1 MKKIILDGYN
11 VIHAIPQLER
21 RLDKSLRDAREA
33 LANFM
38 VDWQKNRSY
47 KGDICIVFDGK
58 DDGYHTAHD
67 NIAGVHCVYTTTKQD
82 ADGYIVSMV
91 KEARDP
97 ASVTVVS
104 NDNYVANNSRAHG
117 ARIKPVDFLLTAPKK
132 TAKPEE
138 TKNIDAKTAAEIN
151 SFLRKKWG
159 L

>member
-21 RLDKSLRDAREA
+21 HLDKKLKSAREA
-33 LANFM
+33 LATFM
-38 VDWQKNRSY
+38 VNWRRKRNY

-58 DDGYHTAHD
+58 DDGYHTTHD
-67 NIAGVHCVYTTTKQD
+67 NISGVHCVYTTTKQD

-117 ARIKPVDFLLTAPKK
+117 ARIKPVDFLLTAQRGKAKSPDKVIDPK
-132 TAKPEE
+132 TAH
-138 TKNIDAKTAAEIN
+138 DIN
-151 SFLRKKWG
+151 AFLKKKWG